1 LTTETTNN
9 FLVSVITP
17 VYNGG
22 ELIRETIESVLGQ
35 TYSAVEYIIID
46 GNSSDN
52 TLEVARSYGA
62 SIAELISEP
71 DCGMYDALAKGL
83 LRANGEIICYINAG
97 DLLQPYALE
106 VVVDIFSNPDYTWVT
121 GCRSVCNEQGV
132 VTHVDLPFRYKRSL
146 IRAGSYGKTLPFIQ
160 QESTFWRASLLKTV
174 DMDFLRS
181 LKLAGDYYLWWSFS
195 KHEHLEIVS
204 SPLGIF
210 RKHRGQLSERMND
223 YHSEVDTFTE
233 RRGMVALFLEIFE
246 LIVWSLHPKIRAKF
260 KETTLRFNHE
270 SGQWGKTF
278 DS

>member
-1 LTTETTNN
+1 M
-9 FLVSVITP
+9 ITP

-195 KHEHLEIVS
+195 KHEQLEIVS

-223 YHSEVDTFTE
+223 YHSEIDAFTE
-233 RRGMVALFLEIFE
+233 RRGVVALFLEIFE

-270 SGQWGKTF
+270 SGQWEKTF
-278 DS
+278 DL